1 MTFPEYGMGTTQ
13 QLNVSSAVQIVF
25 LKFECLHSTKRK
37 LLIKPGQV
45 TLLALPMWMLM
56 RVFQPASV
64 LHLRRWVYRIVHVT
78 TSRLQWGQRDY
89 LTPRACHH
97 WLQGSNAS
105 LLVIIRV

>member
-45 TLLALPMWMLM
+45 TLLALPM
-56 RVFQPASV
+56 
-64 LHLRRWVYRIVHVT
+64 
-78 TSRLQWGQRDY
+78 
-89 LTPRACHH
+89 
-97 WLQGSNAS
+97 
-105 LLVIIRV
+105 